1 MNSSLSLTLDA
12 FYTETSVQFDDTL
25 EEDIFYLNGERQ
37 SAASL
42 EKIQPILSLVREKA
56 GISTPALVKSTN
68 HVPTAAGLAS
78 SASGMAALAGA
89 TSLAAGLKLS
99 ETELSRLARRGSGSA
114 CRSIYGG
121 FVEWQKGNS
130 DKTSY
135 GYPVRDADFDIG
147 MVFLLVN
154 QSKKE
159 VSSREG
165 MKRTVETSPY
175 YAQWVE
181 DTEKDL
187 IDMKVALFE
196 EDFETIGLLTE
207 RSAMKMHA
215 TTLGANP
222 PFTYWEPQTLE
233 AMHLVQELRKE
244 GIPCYF
250 TMDAGPNVKV
260 LCRMSDAE
268 LIQQKAAERFGSEN
282 CIISRPGPGLSVI
295 TNTDCEK
302 QLVPYPDWLESEA
315 SHD

>member
-244 GIPCYF
+244 
-250 TMDAGPNVKV
+250 
-260 LCRMSDAE
+260 
-268 LIQQKAAERFGSEN
+268 
-282 CIISRPGPGLSVI
+282 
-295 TNTDCEK
+295 
-302 QLVPYPDWLESEA
+302 
-315 SHD
+315 